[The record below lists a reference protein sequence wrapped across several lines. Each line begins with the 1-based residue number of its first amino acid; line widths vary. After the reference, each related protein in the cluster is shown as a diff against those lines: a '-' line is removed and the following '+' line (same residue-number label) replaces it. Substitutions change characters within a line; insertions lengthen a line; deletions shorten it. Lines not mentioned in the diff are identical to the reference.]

1 MEWTT
6 ENVKWFFAQSPPR
19 QVDETL
25 LNDMLNV
32 IFPNIGRVLFSLV
45 PVLVLVT
52 MGMAITILIK
62 NVDLEGEWRLLTES
76 TTVTSGRVLEVE
88 KRKGSKGAIIY
99 GYKFE
104 FKPVGGEAVDK
115 APVKGVCFSG
125 DQVASPGQTVQV
137 EYVPDDPKVSRIQG
151 CRLNSVSLAPLIAM
165 PLVGIITIILPL
177 GMVGFKKKWL
187 QRLLT
192 LGVSTP
198 AIIEKI
204 KPGPKGS
211 LVVWVQYNVAGADL
225 KSKASISGRKSEKEL
240 LLSRQEAGQPL
251 TILVDPNKPRNVF
264 ILDLLWK

>member
-32 IFPNIGRVLFSLV
+32 IFPKIARVLFSLV

-52 MGMAITILIK
+52 MGMAVTVLIK
-62 NVDLEGEWRLLTES
+62 TVDLDSEWRLMTEP
-76 TTVTSGRVLEVE
+76 TTVTSGRVLDVE
-88 KRKGSKGAIIY
+88 KKKGSKGTIIY
-99 GYKFE
+99 VYGFE
-104 FKPVGGEAVDK
+104 FKPVDREAVDK
-115 APVKGVCFSG
+115 TPVKGACFSG

-137 EYVPDDPKVSRIQG
+137 EYVPDDPKVSRIRG
-151 CRLNSVSLAPLIAM
+151 CRLNAVSLAPLVVM

-177 GMVGFKKKWL
+177 GMVRFKRKWL
-187 QRLLT
+187 QRLLA

-211 LVVWVQYNVAGADL
+211 LVVWVRYDVAGAEL
-225 KSKASISGRKSEKEL
+225 KSKVSTSGRKREKEL
-240 LLSRQEAGQPL
+240 LMSRQEAGQPL
-251 TILVDPNKPRNVF
+251 TILVDPNKPKSVF